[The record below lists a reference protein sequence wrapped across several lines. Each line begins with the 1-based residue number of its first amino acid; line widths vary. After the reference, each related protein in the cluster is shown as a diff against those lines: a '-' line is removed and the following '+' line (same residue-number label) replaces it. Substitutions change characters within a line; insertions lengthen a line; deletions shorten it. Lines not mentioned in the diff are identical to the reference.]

1 MKYGPHSSNS
11 RSSKLYT
18 LKPTIIPP
26 EMVIIVDTR
35 EQRPLFNTARIP
47 KGLTLTSGT
56 LADGDYSIRGF
67 EDKICFE
74 RKAADIFSYCSSEH
88 DKTVAKMKRFK
99 EFEFVGLIIER
110 KESELFQFQEHS
122 QAHPEVVRAALIS
135 FEIRY
140 GVHIYYGNQETCAR
154 WMLDRMVKFWQVK
167 HEP

>member
-1 MKYGPHSSNS
+1 MKYHGSNS
-11 RSSKLYT
+11 YGKSYT

-26 EMVIIVDTR
+26 DMVVIVDTR

-47 KGLTLTSGT
+47 KGLTMTSGT
-56 LADGDYSIRGF
+56 LANGDYSIRGF

-74 RKAADIFSYCSSEH
+74 RKSADIFSYCSSEH
-88 DKTVAKMKRFK
+88 DKTVAKMKRLK
-99 EFEFVGLIIER
+99 EYEFAGLIIER

-122 QAHPEVVRAALIS
+122 QAHPEVIRAALIS

-140 GVHIYYGNQETCAR
+140 GVHIYYGTADTCAR